1 MHEEARQEALR
12 AYQEIL
18 STPAAQGEAT
28 QAYKDRDKL
37 AYEISRLPLGTPRKL
52 SIICVGA
59 GFSGLALAHEV
70 ASGQLQNVQ
79 LTVYEKNSAVGGTW
93 FENRYPG
100 YIKTP
105 QLLPFYFSKGRM

>member
-1 MHEEARQEALR
+1 MSEQARQEAFD
-12 AYQEIL
+12 AYRKIL

-28 QAYKDRDKL
+28 EAYKDRDKL
-37 AYEISRLPLGTPRKL
+37 AYEISRLPLGTARKL
-52 SIICVGA
+52 SIICIGA

-70 ASGQLQNVQ
+70 ASGQLENVQ

-100 YIKTP
+100 
-105 QLLPFYFSKGRM
+105 